1 MANSALEASGDFSE
15 CASCLKVIEALSDA
29 EKAASSWEKH
39 CIGIGVQTLLTI
51 SVACRAGGTTPVAC
65 RAGGNGVGN
74 SSRRPGCAQDNVGS
88 SKGKEVLIGR
98 LCSLSH
104 GGAFGFINKVKA
116 CFLSHSTF

>member
-51 SVACRAGGTTPVAC
+51 SVSC